1 MHMYTNQILK
11 KCTKENK
18 QCNSHMQSCPRQQA
32 STCISVVGA
41 QEWMTA
47 MRQQRH
53 GRGSALTRHGA
64 VSSCRRRL
72 CVIGGRRFRE
82 RPAGAERARRFVSED
97 PQRLGPSTP
106 PTWLGGRRRMGL
118 AGGSYDYSNSEQTN
132 KWKRCNLCGIIAW
145 LIGRYTCYIYR
156 AENSL
161 GIKETRNQIYSRL

>member
-41 QEWMTA
+41 QGWMTA
-47 MRQQRH
+47 MRQRRH
-53 GRGSALTRHGA
+53 GRGSALTGHGA

-82 RPAGAERARRFVSED
+82 RPAGAERARRSVSED

-118 AGGSYDYSNSEQTN
+118 PSGSYDYSNSEQTN
-132 KWKRCNLCGIIAW
+132 KDNRRRGA
-145 LIGRYTCYIYR
+145 RVSR
-156 AENSL
+156 AA
-161 GIKETRNQIYSRL
+161 KEGTQRTEVARREGGVG